1 MRIAGSFRDD
11 PITMLLVLFAQAQA
25 APSTGAS
32 PFASFIPLIL
42 IFIIMYFLL
51 FRPQIKRQKD
61 QARLVAAVK
70 TGDRV
75 VTGAGIHGIISNVK
89 ETTFI
94 VKIADNVKIEIE
106 KSAVTNVLKPTEQT
120 AKA

>member
-1 MRIAGSFRDD
+1 
-11 PITMLLVLFAQAQA
+11 MLPLFLAQAQA
-25 APSTGAS
+25 APSGAS

-51 FRPQIKRQKD
+51 LRPQIKRQKE

-75 VTGAGIHGIISNVK
+75 VTASGIHGMISNVK

-94 VKIADNVKIEIE
+94 VKIAENVKIEID
-106 KSAVTNVLKPTEQT
+106 KSAVTNVLKNPET

>member
-1 MRIAGSFRDD
+1 MSKRG
-11 PITMLLVLFAQAQA
+11 PISANEPFLMLPIFLAQTAT
-25 APSTGAS
+25 PAS
-32 PFASFIPLIL
+32 PSPFTSFIPLIL

-51 FRPQIKRQKD
+51 FRPQIKRQKE
-61 QARLVAAVK
+61 QQRLVAAVK

-75 VTGAGIHGIISNVK
+75 VTSSGIHGIISNVK
-89 ETTFI
+89 ETTFT

-106 KSAVTNVLKPTEQT
+106 KNAVTSVLKPAEP